1 MRIFLIKFVN
11 FLNLITY
18 LRTIE
23 ITENDRSTGKGDR
36 DKENWVSHPV
46 PWVDYSE
53 DDWKHVTG
61 FIWTRGER
69 ANAKEFLEEHTS
81 FVRPVPPAASVPI
94 KRQKEEI
101 LPREPSKR
109 TKNVK

>member
-1 MRIFLIKFVN
+1 M
-11 FLNLITY
+11 
-18 LRTIE
+18 
-23 ITENDRSTGKGDR
+23 
-36 DKENWVSHPV
+36 
-46 PWVDYSE
+46 
-53 DDWKHVTG
+53 TG

-69 ANAKEFLEEHTS
+69 ANAKELDFLEEHTS